1 MRPATTGVG
10 LSGSQIHGQY
20 ALIDIKQTNANK
32 RCDLED
38 RADLGAGRTFF
49 DVVQCR
55 AANVCTV
62 RKVLRRHAAFCACD
76 ADQFAEDR
84 QSLLRNP

>member
-1 MRPATTGVG
+1 MHCQRTVIG
-10 LSGSQIHGQY
+10 
-20 ALIDIKQTNANK
+20 IKQTHANK

-38 RADLGAGRTFF
+38 RADLRAGCTFF
-49 DVVQCR
+49 DVIQCR

-62 RKVLRRHAAFCACD
+62 RKVLRCHAAFRARD
-76 ADQFAEDR
+76 ADQLAEGR